1 MTALPQSRDDIA
13 RYRSALFYLDPNMQ
27 RGDWFKAACGFKDG
41 GGALDEFD
49 AWSEG
54 GETYDKADTRD
65 MWKSIRPGGYTA
77 ASLIAMAKDAGWK
90 DDGKYQRPTA
100 VEMAQR
106 EAEIAQRREQDAKQ
120 KTERE
125 AIGAERANTKW
136 NEAEPA
142 NEHPYLIR
150 KGVKAHGLRVGRWEK
165 FDQETG
171 QMRVVSDEALLV
183 PIRDASKSI
192 HSLQAIFPS
201 KDNVLGRDRDYLTWG
216 AKEGHFFTIG
226 KPKNVAD
233 QMVIA
238 ICTGYATGA
247 SVHEATEHAVVIA
260 FDDSNL
266 LLVTKSIR
274 ERFPNADIIIF
285 SDRDAEALH
294 KSSGT
299 KAALKAA
306 LAISAR
312 VVVPEWTGQK
322 GRDANDIHLG
332 GFAWRGTMTPGQD
345 ILDACVKFATP
356 CRSLAFMAMLAECGI
371 RADDYARRADADDRT
386 AGQLE
391 VVEPRAEA
399 KAAASA
405 LGPAGP
411 VEVMGVAPAAVAGTP
426 NPEPQSI
433 AAFHFIA
440 PPEFS
445 EDALALDYVARA
457 ANFRWSPGLGWM
469 IDDGVTWSRDVNLQ
483 RYDLAR
489 RICRAAANQC
499 DDDGE
504 AKRITS
510 ARTVNATLALAQADP
525 ALVVPTSLWDADPM
539 LLNTPGG
546 VIDLR
551 TGKRRERG
559 IEFITQATRV
569 APDYT
574 ASCPSFHGFMSG
586 VFLGDRDLIEC
597 MQRSMGYWVTGD
609 RSEQVIHFLYGL
621 GANGKSV
628 LTEFMQWLAGS
639 YSVKLQ
645 ASALMQ
651 ARGERHPTELAQ
663 LRGKR
668 LAVSSELD
676 ENSFFNESLIK
687 ELTGDDT
694 LSARFMRGDFFEFT
708 MTQKHVIVGNFKPR
722 LRGGD
727 PAIARRMLLVPFNAS
742 FKGKDRDPRM
752 LEKLKAEAPAI
763 LAWIIEGAMKWHVD
777 GLAVPASVRDASSE
791 YMADH
796 DDLQQWVDACCERKG
811 ESAANDLYRSFS
823 NWKKDRG
830 ENPPS
835 QTTWGSRLTAL
846 SGITKRKSSG
856 IKYSGVQLTDH
867 ENRRLGWRG

>member
-1 MTALPQSRDDIA
+1 MSAQAGLPQAVIDAARAVNLVQLMESRGYDLKKISEDEWRCSCPFHEESTPSFDVNPTKGVFLCRGCGAGKGKRGAIDLLMALDDTLVFKDA
-13 RYRSALFYLDPNMQ
+13 VTQLGGANGSAVNVQ
-27 RGDWFKAACGFKDG
+27 RPRVASNKAAVTTSDLVPVVPVPPDAPAPPNTRRKEVDGEWIDQPFSSRYEYRNVEGDLDFFMDRYDYGPKKKDFAHLSLWIDQSTGFMQ
-41 GGALDEFD
+41 
-49 AWSEG
+49 WQR
-54 GETYDKADTRD
+54 KA
-65 MWKSIRPGGYTA
+65 RPGLRPLFGAELLKANPDANVFLVEGEKDTLA
-77 ASLIAMAKDAGWK
+77 ARELIKSSKLDDKLIALGWAGGTNGYPST
-90 DDGKYQRPTA
+90 DFGP
-100 VEMAQR
+100 
-106 EAEIAQRREQDAKQ
+106 
-120 KTERE
+120 
-125 AIGAERANTKW
+125 
-136 NEAEPA
+136 
-142 NEHPYLIR
+142 L
-150 KGVKAHGLRVGRWEK
+150 KGRRVGLGP
-165 FDQETG
+165 DA
-171 QMRVVSDEALLV
+171 DEA
-183 PIRDASKSI
+183 
-192 HSLQAIFPS
+192 
-201 KDNVLGRDRDYLTWG
+201 
-216 AKEGHFFTIG
+216 G
-226 KPKNVAD
+226 K
-233 QMVIA
+233 Q
-238 ICTGYATGA
+238 
-247 SVHEATEHAVVIA
+247 
-260 FDDSNL
+260 
-266 LLVTKSIR
+266 
-274 ERFPNADIIIF
+274 
-285 SDRDAEALH
+285 
-294 KSSGT
+294 
-299 KAALKAA
+299 
-306 LAISAR
+306 
-312 VVVPEWTGQK
+312 
-322 GRDANDIHLG
+322 
-332 GFAWRGTMTPGQD
+332 
-345 ILDACVKFATP
+345 
-356 CRSLAFMAMLAECGI
+356 AMLAIGRLLKGI
-371 RADDYARRADADDRT
+371 AASVRYVQPPVGVPKGWGLADEPPAGFNFEAFLRSGVPFAEFEASLEEDANALAAAVISPEPFKAPQAPAAALPAPQESGEAGSGA
-386 AGQLE
+386 AGQ
-391 VVEPRAEA
+391 
-399 KAAASA
+399 
-405 LGPAGP
+405 
-411 VEVMGVAPAAVAGTP
+411 VEVMGVASAAVADTP
-426 NPEPQSI
+426 NPEPQPI
-433 AAFHFIA
+433 AAFQVIA

-469 IDDGVTWSRDVNLQ
+469 IDNGVTWSRDVNLQ

-489 RICRAAANQC
+489 RICRAAADQC

-525 ALVVPTSLWDADPM
+525 ALVVPASLWDADPM

-551 TGKRRERG
+551 TGKLRERG

-574 ASCPSFHGFMSG
+574 GSCPSFHGFMSG

-609 RSEQVIHFLYGL
+609 RREQVIHFLYGL

-752 LEKLKAEAPAI
+752 LEKLKAEASAI

-811 ESAANDLYRSFS
+811 ESAANDLYRSFN

-830 ENPPS
+830 EIPPS

-846 SGITKRKSSG
+846 PGITKRKSSS
-856 IKYSGVQLTDH
+856 IKYLGVQLTDH